1 MPAPAGDRVV
11 VIDNTSNDLR
21 VIDTRTDTEIDRVP
35 LASSPPSNPKRSRLA
50 KLMFSPDGRY
60 LVVTAYAGAL
70 AWVVDAADLRRQT
83 LVPVAKG
90 PQGMAFPPDGKSV
103 IVASHDSGLLT
114 RIDLAEP
121 RAVAAYDGGSGI
133 EVLAWY

>member
-1 MPAPAGDRVV
+1 
-11 VIDNTSNDLR
+11 VI
-21 VIDTRTDTEIDRVP
+21 
-35 LASSPPSNPKRSRLA
+35 
-50 KLMFSPDGRY
+50 
-60 LVVTAYAGAL
+60 
-70 AWVVDAADLRRQT
+70 DAADLRRQAP
-83 LVPVAKG
+83 VPVAKG

-133 EVLAWY
+133 EVLAYY

>member
-1 MPAPAGDRVV
+1 
-11 VIDNTSNDLR
+11 
-21 VIDTRTDTEIDRVP
+21 
-35 LASSPPSNPKRSRLA
+35 
-50 KLMFSPDGRY
+50 MFSPDGRY
-60 LVVTAYAGAL
+60 LVVTAYASAL
-70 AWVVDAADLRRQT
+70 AWVIDASDLRRQT

-103 IVASHDSGLLT
+103 LVASHDSALLT

-121 RAVAAYDGGSGI
+121 RATAAYDGGSGI

>member
-1 MPAPAGDRVV
+1 
-11 VIDNTSNDLR
+11 
-21 VIDTRTDTEIDRVP
+21 
-35 LASSPPSNPKRSRLA
+35 
-50 KLMFSPDGRY
+50 MFSPDGRY
-60 LVVTAYAGAL
+60 LVATAYASGL
-70 AWVVDAADLRRQT
+70 AWVIDAGDLRRQAV
-83 LVPVAKG
+83 VPVAKG

-133 EVLAWY
+133 EVLAYY